1 MNRVVAKKKAKHVAK
16 QMHRAKAHAVI
27 AKPKKPSFL
36 KTLPSSVQKLSSL
49 YYPKPDEMA
58 GRVVLEPPDIPPH
71 ATPLDIAPSREM
83 KTTGTKKPL
92 PYIATAVGASAVL
105 SGALAAFFYYVV
117 NFDWLLSLLLALTS
131 FIGLSILF
139 YEFLELAER
148 TGMQ

>member
-1 MNRVVAKKKAKHVAK
+1 MVAKKKAKHVAK
-16 QMHRAKAHAVI
+16 QMRRAKARAAP
-27 AKPKKPSFL
+27 AKPKKAAKPSFL
-36 KTLPSSVQKLSSL
+36 KNLPSSVQKAASL
-49 YYPKPDEMA
+49 YYPKPGEGA
-58 GRVVLEPPDIPPH
+58 GRVMMEPPDIPPH
-71 ATPLDIAPSREM
+71 AAPIDITPSREM
-83 KTTGTKKPL
+83 KATGKKKPL

-117 NFDWLLSLLLALTS
+117 NLDWLFSLLLALTC